1 MSTIIEYEIDANKKE
16 VATFIEQLEGDK
28 YIKYVEIEKTNV
40 DIYTYIAVAFDTTQ
54 IFKSLKGFNCKK
66 EILESII
73 EFLYEER
80 NVYDCYPVTD
90 CIDSLTYGYNDSN
103 FIFNWIDSYLKG
115 ILSEKDYNDFL
126 DRVAMYRKY
135 GGNPPLKL
143 ERGLRNKGYLRY

>member
-1 MSTIIEYEIDANKKE
+1 MTTIIEYEIHANKNE
-16 VATFIEQLEGDK
+16 VATFIEQLERDK
-28 YIKYVEIEKTNV
+28 YIKYVEIENDDV
-40 DIYTYIAVAFDTTQ
+40 YTYIAVAFNTTQ
-54 IFKSLKGFNCKK
+54 IFNSLRGFNCKK

-73 EFLYEER
+73 EFFDEER
-80 NVYDCYPVTD
+80 NVYDCYTVTD
-90 CIDSLTYGYNDSN
+90 CIDSLTYRYNDSDYV
-103 FIFNWIDSYLKG
+103 FNWIDSYLEG